1 MSSASGGHDIIAVE
15 TVLNT
20 KMDLANRVAVVTGS
34 ARNIGRAIAIALAR
48 AGAAVVVT
56 TLQSAEAAES
66 VAQEIRSS
74 GGRAIMKLAD
84 IREPAQASALVAAAV
99 DAFGGLDILVNNAA
113 VRHESDLATMT
124 YEDYRAVVSV
134 ILDGAFL
141 MTQAAMPHLIRSAGG
156 TVVNIG
162 GMTAHVGAPR
172 RVPLLTAK
180 IGLIGMTRGLAHDL
194 APHGV
199 TVNCVVPG
207 LMTTVRGHSATAGLH
222 SGGKPPPIG
231 RRGTPDDVASL
242 VHFLAGSDARYLTGQ
257 TIHANG
263 GGFMP

>member
-1 MSSASGGHDIIAVE
+1 LSPAA
-15 TVLNT
+15 
-20 KMDLANRVAVVTGS
+20 DLANRVAIVTGS
-34 ARNIGRAIAIALAR
+34 ARNIGRAIALTLAR
-48 AGAAVVVT
+48 AGAAVVVN
-56 TLQSAEAAES
+56 TLQSAAEAES
-66 VAQEIRSS
+66 VAQEIRTG
-74 GGRAIMKLAD
+74 GGRAIVKLAD
-84 IREPAQASALVAAAV
+84 VKDPPQARALVAAAV
-99 DAFGGLDILVNNAA
+99 EAFGGLDILVNNAA
-113 VRHESDLATMT
+113 VRHETDLATMS
-124 YEDYRAVVSV
+124 YEDWRAVVSV

-141 MTQAAMPHLIRSAGG
+141 MTQAAMPHLIRSDMG

-172 RVPLLTAK
+172 RVPLITAK

-231 RRGTPDDVASL
+231 RRGAPDDIAGL
-242 VHFLAGSDARYLTGQ
+242 VRYLAGPHARYVTGQ

>member
-1 MSSASGGHDIIAVE
+1 
-15 TVLNT
+15 
-20 KMDLANRVAVVTGS
+20 MDLTNRVAVVTGS
-34 ARNIGRAIAIALAR
+34 ARNIGRAIALMLAR
-48 AGAAVVVT
+48 AGAAVVVN

-74 GGRAIMKLAD
+74 GGRAIVKLAD
-84 IREPAQASALVAAAV
+84 VKEPAQALALIAAAV
-99 DAFGGLDILVNNAA
+99 EAFGGLDILVNNAA
-113 VRHESDLATMT
+113 VRHETDLATMS
-124 YEDYRAVVSV
+124 YDEWRAVVSV

-141 MTQAAMPHLIRSAGG
+141 MTQAAMPHLIRSDCAS
-156 TVVNIG
+156 VINIG

-172 RVPLLTAK
+172 RVPLITAK
-180 IGLIGMTRGLAHDL
+180 IGLIGMTRALAHDL

-207 LMTTVRGHSATAGLH
+207 LMNTVRGHSATAGLH

-231 RRGTPDDVASL
+231 RRGTPDDIASL
-242 VHFLAGSDARYLTGQ
+242 VHYLSSPGARYVTGQ

-263 GGFMP
+263 GGHMP

>member
-1 MSSASGGHDIIAVE
+1 LDTE
-15 TVLNT
+15 
-20 KMDLANRVAVVTGS
+20 KDLANRVAVVTGS
-34 ARNIGRAIAIALAR
+34 ARNIGRAIALKLAR
-48 AGAAVVVT
+48 AGAAVVVN
-56 TLQSAEAAES
+56 TLQSAAEAES
-66 VAQEIRSS
+66 VAEEVRAG
-74 GGRAIMKLAD
+74 GGRAIAKLAD
-84 IREPAQASALVAAAV
+84 VKDPPQARALIAAAV
-99 DAFGGLDILVNNAA
+99 EAFGRLDILVNNAA
-113 VRHESDLATMT
+113 VRHETDLATMS
-124 YEDYRAVVSV
+124 YDEWRAIVSV

-141 MTQAAMPHLIRSAGG
+141 MTQAAMPHLIASDCAS
-156 TVVNIG
+156 VVNIG

-172 RVPLLTAK
+172 RVPLITAK
-180 IGLIGMTRGLAHDL
+180 IGLIGMTRALAHDL

-231 RRGTPDDVASL
+231 RRGTPDDVAAL
-242 VHFLAGSDARYLTGQ
+242 VHYLAGPNARYVTGQ

>member
-1 MSSASGGHDIIAVE
+1 MPGME
-15 TVLNT
+15 TE
-20 KMDLANRVAVVTGS
+20 LADRVAIVTGS
-34 ARNIGRAIAIALAR
+34 ARNIGRAIALALAR

-56 TLQSAEAAES
+56 TLQSKDAAEET
-66 VAQEIRSS
+66 AQEIRAG
-74 GGRAIMKLAD
+74 GGRAIVKLAD
-84 IREPAQASALVAAAV
+84 IREPAQTRALVAAAV
-99 DAFGGLDILVNNAA
+99 EAFGRLDILVNNAA
-113 VRHESDLATMT
+113 VRHETDLATVS
-124 YEDYRAVVSV
+124 YEEWRAVVSV

-141 MTQAAMPHLIRSAGG
+141 MTQAALPHLIRSDCGS
-156 TVVNIG
+156 VINIG

-172 RVPLLTAK
+172 RVPLITAK
-180 IGLIGMTRGLAHDL
+180 IGLVGMTRALAHDF

-222 SGGKPPPIG
+222 SAGKPGPIG
-231 RRGTPDDVASL
+231 RRGAPDDVASL
-242 VHFLAGSDARYLTGQ
+242 VRFLSGPQARYLTGQ

>member
-1 MSSASGGHDIIAVE
+1 
-15 TVLNT
+15 L
-20 KMDLANRVAVVTGS
+20 DLANRVAIVTGS
-34 ARNIGRAIAIALAR
+34 ARNIGRAIALTLAR

-56 TLQSAEAAES
+56 TLQSEEAAQS
-66 VAQEIRSS
+66 VVQEIRES

-84 IREPAQASALVAAAV
+84 VREPLQVSALVATAI
-99 DAFGGLDILVNNAA
+99 DAFGALDIVVNNAA
-113 VRHESDLATMT
+113 ARHEADLATVT
-124 YEDYRAVVSV
+124 YEEWRAVVSV

-141 MTQAAMPHLIRSAGG
+141 LAQAAMPHLIRSDCS
-156 TVVNIG
+156 TVINIG
-162 GMTAHVGAPR
+162 GMTAHVGAPK
-172 RVPLLTAK
+172 RVSLLAAK
-180 IGLIGMTRGLAHDL
+180 IGLVGLTRALAHDL

-207 LMTTVRGHSATAGLH
+207 QINTVRGHSATTPLH

-231 RRGTPDDVASL
+231 RRGTPDDIAAL
-242 VHFLAGSDARYLTGQ
+242 VHYLAGPGARYVTGQ

>member
-1 MSSASGGHDIIAVE
+1 LSNE
-15 TVLNT
+15 L
-20 KMDLANRVAVVTGS
+20 DLANRVAIVTGS

-56 TLQSAEAAES
+56 TLQSVEAADS
-66 VAQEIRSS
+66 VAAEIRES
-74 GGRAIMKLAD
+74 GGRALVKLAD
-84 IREPAQASALVAAAV
+84 VREPAQAAALVAAAV
-99 DAFGGLDILVNNAA
+99 ETFGGLDILVNNAA
-113 VRHESDLATMT
+113 VRHETDLATAT
-124 YEDYRAVVSV
+124 YEDYRGVVSV

-141 MTQAAMPHLIRSAGG
+141 MTQAAMPHLFRSDCAS
-156 TVVNIG
+156 VINIG
-162 GMTAHVGAPR
+162 GMTAHIGAPR

-180 IGLIGMTRGLAHDL
+180 IGLIGMTRGFAHDF

-222 SGGKPPPIG
+222 SLGKPPPIG
-231 RRGTPDDVASL
+231 RRGAPDDIASL
-242 VHFLAGSDARYLTGQ
+242 VHFLAGPQARYLTGQ